1 MHRCLLAFAL
11 AFCLALSTGCS
22 SQPSEPAQ
30 KSEGGSH
37 LDRLRVKGGA
47 KPNPKGKGVPRT

>member
-1 MHRCLLAFAL
+1 MHRCLLAFAV
-11 AFCLALSTGCS
+11 ALGLVLSSGCS
-22 SQPSEPAQ
+22 SQPSEPAR

-37 LDRLRVKGGA
+37 MDRLRVKGGA